1 MNKRMTDMFA
11 RTERLLLRPG
21 WPEDAPALAVAIND
35 EAIVRNLARVPW
47 PYDLEHARDFLTR
60 EKPAGEIDLLIF
72 RRTSRAPQLIGGVGL
87 SRMPDGDRELGY
99 WIARRHW
106 GLGYATEAA
115 AAATALACSLG
126 VRRLEASPFVDNPA
140 SGRVLAKL
148 GFKPTGDVVHR
159 YSAGRGA
166 SVASRRFELRMAKC
180 GPRSNGAAEADSPP
194 QMIAA

>member
-21 WPEDAPALAVAIND
+21 WSEDAPALALAIND

-47 PYDLEHARDFLTR
+47 PYDLDQARDFLTKDR
-60 EKPAGEIDLLIF
+60 PASEIDLLIF
-72 RRTSRAPQLIGGVGL
+72 RRTGRAPQLIGGVGL
-87 SRMPDGDRELGY
+87 SRVADGHELGY
-99 WIARRHW
+99 WISRRHW

-115 AAATALACSLG
+115 TAVTALACSLG
-126 VRRLEASPFVDNPA
+126 LRRLEASPFVDNPA
-140 SGRVLAKL
+140 SSRVLVKL
-148 GFKPTGDVVHR
+148 GFKPTGEVLHR

-166 SVASRRFELRMAKC
+166 SVASRRFALRRAHC
-180 GPRSNGAAEADSPP
+180 GVQPDDEVGADSLP